1 MAYIIY
7 LDGVA
12 LPVTPSK
19 MQMKVKNQNKTIN
32 LINDGEVNI
41 LKAAGLTEIG
51 FSAMIPHVKYPF
63 AFYPGGFR
71 EAAYYLDKIEQLK
84 ANKKPFQ
91 FICSRTS
98 PSGKLLFDTNIKVS
112 LEDYKIDEDASE
124 GQSLTVTIQLKQYKE
139 YGTKFV
145 SIETKALVASAAPVA
160 IVATSRSAESAPV
173 VKTYTVKAGD
183 TLWNI
188 AKKNLG
194 NGSKYNEIFNLN
206 KDKIKNP
213 NVIAVGQVLIMPSAS
228 SQAVIA

>member
-1 MAYIIY
+1 MAYIVY

-41 LKAAGLTEIG
+41 LKSAGLTEIS
-51 FSAMIPHVKYPF
+51 FIVMIPHVKFPF
-63 AFYPGGFR
+63 AFYPDGFQN
-71 EAAYYLDKIEQLK
+71 ASYYLEKFEQLK
-84 ANKKPFQ
+84 VDKLPFQ

-98 PSGKLLFDTNIKVS
+98 PSGQLLFDTNIKVAI
-112 LEDYKIDEDASE
+112 EDYKVDENASD
-124 GQSLTVTIQLKQYKE
+124 GQSLNVTIKLKQFRD

-145 SIETKALVASAAPVA
+145 NIETKQSVTTKK
-160 IVATSRSAESAPV
+160 VATVKEIRPTESAPV
-173 VKTYTVKAGD
+173 VKTYTVKRGD

-194 NGSKYNEIFNLN
+194 DGSKYSNIVSLNNLN
-206 KDKIKNP
+206 NP
-213 NVIAVGQVLIMPSAS
+213 NLIAVGQVLIMP
-228 SQAVIA
+228 V

>member
-1 MAYIIY
+1 MAYILY

-19 MQMKVKNQNKTIN
+19 VQMKVKNQNKTIN

-41 LKAAGLTEIG
+41 LKSAGLTEIS

-63 AFYPGGFR
+63 AFYPGGFK
-71 EAAYYLDKIEQLK
+71 EAAYYLNKIEQLK
-84 ANKKPFQ
+84 INKKPFQ

-112 LEDYKIDEDASE
+112 IEDYKIDEDASE
-124 GQSLTVTIQLKQYKE
+124 GQSMIVTIQLKQYRD

-145 SIETKALVASAAPVA
+145 TIESKSTET
-160 IVATSRSAESAPV
+160 VATVKSSRSTESAPV
-173 VKTYTVKAGD
+173 VKKYTVKSGD

-194 NGSKYNEIFNLN
+194 NGNRYSDIAKING
-206 KDKIKNP
+206 IKNP
-213 NVIAVGQVLIMPSAS
+213 NLIVVGQVLTMPS
-228 SQAVIA
+228 